1 MRFFSFQPNECVSI
15 SYRSRRRRGE
25 TIPSYSSEDFH
36 PEQSVRPNEHQE
48 PSSLLRTLPWA
59 CSGACTSISYANDF
73 SISFIL
79 DQSHGEA
86 NKSQTGQ
93 DSKDHPAKQGEN
105 GEEGD
110 GDRHLQDQPR
120 MSETYRNLIIDRCR
134 IVVERLG
141 QVAVRDLSVVA
152 ILEAVLE
159 VGDGDALD
167 IDVGV
172 TE

>member
-1 MRFFSFQPNECVSI
+1 MP
-15 SYRSRRRRGE
+15 
-25 TIPSYSSEDFH
+25 
-36 PEQSVRPNEHQE
+36 
-48 PSSLLRTLPWA
+48 
-59 CSGACTSISYANDF
+59 
-73 SISFIL
+73 
-79 DQSHGEA
+79 
-86 NKSQTGQ
+86 
-93 DSKDHPAKQGEN
+93 
-105 GEEGD
+105 
-110 GDRHLQDQPR
+110 
-120 MSETYRNLIIDRCR
+120 ETYRNLIIDRCR